1 MPGAPFLASF
11 ARSGDFDF
19 QFPANTTTPVNNHRG
34 RAALKRRVSSKR
46 VGVLAPVFDYLASKR
61 RTQARRKPYS
71 RPTTV
76 CNPQIMRKKPRLSL
90 EEQGTKR
97 VNRGNQTSKHQPTKG
112 KIRNIVPL
120 RLHVEPEKNQR
131 LAQSANAFH
140 LLTTETTTLES
151 VADGLIP
158 PEAAK
163 PAILLSNEPQEPRSV
178 PHGIHLGSE

>member
-1 MPGAPFLASF
+1 MEERRLSVASGQETSGA
-11 ARSGDFDF
+11 
-19 QFPANTTTPVNNHRG
+19 
-34 RAALKRRVSSKR
+34 
-46 VGVLAPVFDYLASKR
+46 LAPVFDYLASKR

-71 RPTTV
+71 RPTTL
-76 CNPQIMRKKPRLSL
+76 CNPQITRKKPRLSL

-140 LLTTETTTLES
+140 LLTTETPTLES

-163 PAILLSNEPQEPRSV
+163 SAILLSNETQESRSV
-178 PHGIHLGSE
+178 PHDIHPGSEWLKFRVSSTRE